1 MNQQEPPSPKKMKS
15 STTSEKLQLMNKP
28 ESILTHEAQCRPDA
42 LSSSSAKKY
51 LGARS
56 TQVLAPLG
64 LARKFACNHPP
75 HQIKE
80 WTPTALTS
88 SCSSPYKTNKYQQAV
103 QICIYELISRIE
115 LESWNFTMNYQI

>member
-1 MNQQEPPSPKKMKS
+1 MIFSGHTPHPPRFFDSNASVKSEDMNINNTRPQKMIKMRSSP
-15 STTSEKLQLMNKP
+15 TSEKLPLMNKP

-56 TQVLAPLG
+56 THVLAPLR

-80 WTPTALTS
+80 
-88 SCSSPYKTNKYQQAV
+88 
-103 QICIYELISRIE
+103 
-115 LESWNFTMNYQI
+115 